1 MLYEVVYDPVSGWK
15 PCSIKARVAPGAGSG
30 PPLREHFEVTD
41 SVQGRWLRTGRM
53 LVADRHKLDLT
64 SVAFSVTPTAV
75 LTSDELVQCQGH
87 QGGCSLRLEHH
98 GSPQQQLNFMLDTED
113 KFYSGFAW
121 ETGAASPGR
130 CWLDSAMRD
139 RAVAGRDLEP
149 IFALDSLSRK
159 GASSASI
166 VSAAALRSP
175 SAVAQATKG
184 HWHPRPGF
192 AVLVEFA
199 ADETQ
204 TCKTRVAGGGCS
216 GPGMVCGGWGN
227 FAARR
232 AIVGQPAA
240 SHRCLPGLPENTG
253 ARGTILRIVRRP
265 SALGKFRQLLKPRA
279 DMESRCPLVA
289 LAKRGELQ
297 VLDLKALT
305 QVDEVDRELLR
316 LNSSTHGFALGERQR
331 PIGSV
336 AAQSRP
342 DFYLHDGGFTCDRNR
357 ANFKV
362 SPTPLAVGE
371 KIDVH
376 EAAPARLAS
385 QGPLNNAQEPRRKA
399 LSGLL
404 HRLLEPVFL
413 EMHVVNTPDHL
424 GRSPGPGR
432 RNEQSGQTQGQ
443 LFHRRPPVGAGR
455 SRDILYPVSQ
465 QALKGFHGHF
475 SPRPPENKF

>member
-166 VSAAALRSP
+166 VSAAAL
-175 SAVAQATKG
+175 
-184 HWHPRPGF
+184 
-192 AVLVEFA
+192 
-199 ADETQ
+199 
-204 TCKTRVAGGGCS
+204 
-216 GPGMVCGGWGN
+216 
-227 FAARR
+227 
-232 AIVGQPAA
+232 
-240 SHRCLPGLPENTG
+240 GLP
-253 ARGTILRIVRRP
+253 P
-265 SALGKFRQLLKPRA
+265 Q
-279 DMESRCPLVA
+279 
-289 LAKRGELQ
+289 
-297 VLDLKALT
+297 
-305 QVDEVDRELLR
+305 LLR
-316 LNSSTHGFALGERQR
+316 LPKATGTRGQVLRFLWSSLRMKRKLAK
-331 PIGSV
+331 P
-336 AAQSRP
+336 
-342 DFYLHDGGFTCDRNR
+342 
-357 ANFKV
+357 V
-362 SPTPLAVGE
+362 SQV
-371 KIDVH
+371 
-376 EAAPARLAS
+376 EAAPAPVWSVVVGETLPPAEQLLAS
-385 QGPLNNAQEPRRKA
+385 PPPATGACPVCRKTLA
-399 LSGLL
+399 LGARFCGSCGA
-404 HRLLEPVFL
+404 
-413 EMHVVNTPDHL
+413 HL
-424 GRSPGPGR
+424 P
-432 RNEQSGQTQGQ
+432 
-443 LFHRRPPVGAGR
+443 
-455 SRDILYPVSQ
+455 
-465 QALKGFHGHF
+465 
-475 SPRPPENKF
+475 